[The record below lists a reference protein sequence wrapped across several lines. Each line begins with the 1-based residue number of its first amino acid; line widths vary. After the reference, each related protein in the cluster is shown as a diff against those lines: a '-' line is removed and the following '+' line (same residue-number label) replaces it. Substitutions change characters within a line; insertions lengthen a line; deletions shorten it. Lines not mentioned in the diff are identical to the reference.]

1 LTEKIGDARPS
12 KSARKRE
19 MEVLQALA
27 ERLAALSDSE
37 LARLGVDAR
46 LREALALVRPMR
58 PSGARNR
65 QLKHCVKFID
75 IETLAEVRAYLD
87 DRQSHRIAANREFH
101 EIERWRDRLIDEG
114 DQALQALFDS
124 YGRLDRQRIRQ
135 LCRDAM
141 REKQTGRPAGAGRRL
156 FRELRDSLSLQ
167 TQKN

>member
-1 LTEKIGDARPS
+1 MTDEIADERPS

-19 MEVLQALA
+19 MEALQTLA
-27 ERLAALSDSE
+27 ERMAALSDTE

-75 IETLAEVRAYLD
+75 IGALAEVRAYLD
-87 DRQSHRIAANREFH
+87 DRQSHRVAANREFH
-101 EIERWRDRLIDEG
+101 EIEHWRDRLVAEG
-114 DQALQALFDS
+114 DQALQALFDV
-124 YGRLDRQRIRQ
+124 YGKLDRQRIRQ
-135 LCRDAM
+135 LCRDAI

-156 FRELRDSLSLQ
+156 FRELRDLLPVQ